1 MKKVPFVL
9 RILSILALLVLIA
22 VPVGAGDLPDLV
34 GNWKSEGLV
43 VLSGPDYHHTYEASK
58 KIIYMDT
65 AFTLMIV
72 EQNGR
77 GFYGKFHMKNNP
89 SMVEHIIGV
98 ISFDNETLY
107 MVDQDGYLDGRL
119 ISPTKMELVYRESD
133 PEGMAIGVHR
143 LSKVP

>member
-9 RILSILALLVLIA
+9 RILSILAALILFSA
-22 VPVGAGDLPDLV
+22 PVGAGDFPDLV
-34 GNWKSEGLV
+34 GNWTSKGLV
-43 VLSGPDYHHTYEASK
+43 VLSGPDYHHSYKPSKEITYKNA
-58 KIIYMDT
+58 

-77 GFYGKFHMKNNP
+77 GFYGKFHKKDNP

-119 ISPTKMELVYRESD
+119 ISPTKMELVYRETD
-133 PEGMAIGVHR
+133 LEGMVIGAYQ
-143 LSKVP
+143 LTKLP